1 MSPATEQRRSHGWIG
16 WLAVLLLL
24 AAAGGYGWWR
34 GARIAA
40 ERDGLAVELER
51 SRQRAAACAA
61 AREELRQRRDAL
73 AGERDRLAESLAAE
87 RAVPRG
93 SLGELYFDYERFARR
108 LRFEVALR
116 IEYRVQW
123 RLQVDA
129 DEHDPVTKAVP
140 AAGTISR
147 LQGVWLGR
155 RSNFA
160 FGLVALPDD
169 AAALRLPA
177 ADAAFDPPS
186 PEVVEQRRWLW
197 DEEAEYALADP
208 PVRRLLHAEVLA
220 VGAAALE
227 PPAVA
232 RVVRAWREPDKG
244 YTVLLLGLAGA
255 ADGIDP
261 GPPYVGER
269 AWLATGAGLRVYPMT
284 APNGGLVLHKEDIG
298 QAYRTDRR
306 RAPADNSAYDYFR
319 AGWLRSDWDGIAGR
333 IEVLFAPLPPG
344 DQSRRRPRVHSLI
357 FPLPDRR
364 AYWLPFWALRER
376 LLAPAELQLAAI
388 PAYNVER
395 PSFALRL
402 EGLPLRSAGQ
412 WDREA
417 YRSALYALL
426 KHKPVADQAEKPE

>member
-1 MSPATEQRRSHGWIG
+1 M
-16 WLAVLLLL
+16 
-24 AAAGGYGWWR
+24 
-34 GARIAA
+34 
-40 ERDGLAVELER
+40 
-51 SRQRAAACAA
+51 
-61 AREELRQRRDAL
+61 
-73 AGERDRLAESLAAE
+73 
-87 RAVPRG
+87 
-93 SLGELYFDYERFARR
+93 
-108 LRFEVALR
+108 
-116 IEYRVQW
+116 
-123 RLQVDA
+123 
-129 DEHDPVTKAVP
+129 P
-140 AAGTISR
+140 AAGATSR

-160 FGLVALPDD
+160 FGLVVLPDD
-169 AAALRLPA
+169 AAALRVPA

-220 VGAAALE
+220 MGAAALE

-255 ADGIDP
+255 ADGIDL
-261 GPPYVGER
+261 GPPYVGES
-269 AWLATGAGLRVYPMT
+269 AWLASVAGLRVYPMT
-284 APNGGLVLHKEDIG
+284 APNGGVMLHQEDIG
-298 QAYRTDRR
+298 RAYRRDRQ
-306 RAPADNSAYDYFR
+306 RAPAANSAYDYFR

-344 DQSRRRPRVHSLI
+344 DQAQRRPRVHSLI
-357 FPLPDRR
+357 FPLIERR

-376 LLAPAELQLAAI
+376 LLAPAEPQLAAI

-402 EGLPLRSAGQ
+402 AGLPLRSAGQ
-412 WDREA
+412 WDRAA

-426 KHKPVADQAEKPE
+426 KHKPVAE